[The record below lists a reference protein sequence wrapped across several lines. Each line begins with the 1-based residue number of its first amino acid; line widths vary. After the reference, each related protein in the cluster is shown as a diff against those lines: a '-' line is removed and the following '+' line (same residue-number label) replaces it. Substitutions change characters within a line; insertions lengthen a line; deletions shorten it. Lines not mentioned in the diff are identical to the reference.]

1 MRINTMCMFSK
12 RWFNDSND
20 KKVFSVQRKGHMS
33 EYDFHHIYK
42 FIQNMLLTNYIFIY
56 ILLSLVDQ
64 TFNTVC
70 LTITHL
76 VRSISITN
84 VTK

>member
-1 MRINTMCMFSK
+1 
-12 RWFNDSND
+12 
-20 KKVFSVQRKGHMS
+20 MS